1 MNLSE
6 DKDMR
11 EIRKIGPEIMDEYMY
26 IYLNA
31 YPAFKDLDE
40 DCYKKY
46 EAKNIRDMELD
57 DDVDFYGC
65 FENGK
70 LVATM
75 KLVSFSMN
83 IYGKMKKAVGLM
95 ALGVHPLHKKQG
107 IALEM
112 VRFYEKYAVEHGA
125 IICPLLPFRMDFYRT
140 MGYGLGSRMDEYHL
154 PTKNLPGWE
163 DLSGLRPL
171 SLDEIGEVFAV
182 NDRFCEMNHGM
193 LKKFSEE
200 KRLMEADTATQRMG
214 CFKDGALTGY
224 AAYRFENA
232 SETNYTLNRI
242 VIDELVYFDGETL
255 RKLLGFFRNQADL
268 AQTIVIRSGEEDF
281 YHLFTD
287 PSHISGYYIPNG
299 YLQTNV
305 SAICN
310 MYKVMDPEAF
320 VKETAYRILP
330 PLELV
335 AAFEYHDEMA
345 DEEGRL
351 VIRFV
356 KKSDGTSS
364 WAVASEGEMP
374 DVTLRCMKG
383 DLSSILMGSA
393 HIGALARLGIIETD
407 KPEYTDMLD
416 MLLYHKQRPFSNNDF

>member
-1 MNLSE
+1 
-6 DKDMR
+6 MR
-11 EIRKIGPEIMDEYMY
+11 EIKKIGPEIMDEYMY

-65 FENGK
+65 FEDGK

-75 KLVSFSMN
+75 KLVSFQMN
-83 IYGKMKKAVGLM
+83 LFGRMHKAVGLM

-125 IICPLLPFRMDFYRT
+125 LVCPLLPFRMDFYRA

-154 PTKNLPGWE
+154 PTVNLPEWK

-182 NDRFCEMNHGM
+182 NDRFCEINHGM

-214 CFKDGALTGY
+214 CFKDGELTGY

-232 SETNYTLNRI
+232 SDTNYTLNRI

-268 AQTIVIRSGEEDF
+268 AQNIVIRSGEEDF

-287 PSHISGYYIPNG
+287 PAHVSGYYIPNG
-299 YLQTNV
+299 YLQTNI

-310 MYKVMDPEAF
+310 MYKVMNPEAF
-320 VKETAYRILP
+320 VRETSYRKLP
-330 PLELV
+330 SLELT
-335 AAFEYHDEMA
+335 ATFEYHDEMA

-351 VIRFV
+351 TIRFAKDPDGNSSAWSV
-356 KKSDGTSS
+356 AKADETSD
-364 WAVASEGEMP
+364 VI
-374 DVTLRCMKG
+374 LRCMKG

-393 HIGALARLGIIETD
+393 HIGALIRLGVMETD
-407 KPEYTDMLD
+407 KPEYTGMLD
-416 MLLYHKQRPFSNNDF
+416 MLLYHRQRPFSNNDF

>member
-1 MNLSE
+1 
-6 DKDMR
+6 MR
-11 EIRKIGPEIMDEYMY
+11 EIKKIGPEIMDEYMY

-57 DDVDFYGC
+57 NDVDFYGC
-65 FENGK
+65 FEDGK

-83 IYGKMKKAVGLM
+83 IYGEMKKAVGLM

-125 IICPLLPFRMDFYRT
+125 LVCPLLPFRMDFYRA

-154 PTKNLPGWE
+154 PTVNLPKWK

-214 CFKDGALTGY
+214 CFKDGELTGY

-232 SETNYTLNRI
+232 SDTNYTLNRI

-287 PSHISGYYIPNG
+287 PAHISGYYIPNG

-320 VKETAYRILP
+320 VSETSYRRLP
-330 PLELV
+330 PLELT
-335 AAFEYHDEMA
+335 AAFEYHDEMS
-345 DEEGRL
+345 DEIGSL
-351 VIRFV
+351 AIRFA
-356 KKSDGTSS
+356 KNSDGISSS
-364 WAVASEGEMP
+364 WAVAQKDERP

-383 DLSSILMGSA
+383 DLSSVLMGSA
-393 HIGALARLGIIETD
+393 HIGALIRLGVMETD
-407 KPEYTDMLD
+407 APEYTDTLD
-416 MLLYHKQRPFSNNDF
+416 MLLYHRQRPFSNNDF

>member
-1 MNLSE
+1 
-6 DKDMR
+6 MR
-11 EIRKIGPEIMDEYMY
+11 DIKKIGPEIMDEYMY

-65 FENGK
+65 FEDGK

-75 KLVSFSMN
+75 KLVSFQMN
-83 IYGKMKKAVGLM
+83 LFGRMHKAVGLM

-125 IICPLLPFRMDFYRT
+125 LVCPLLPFRMDFYRK

-154 PTKNLPGWE
+154 PTVNLPKCD

-214 CFKDGALTGY
+214 CFKDGELTGY

-232 SETNYTLNRI
+232 SDTNYTLNRI

-287 PSHISGYYIPNG
+287 PSHVSGYYIPNG

-320 VKETAYRILP
+320 VRE
-330 PLELV
+330 
-335 AAFEYHDEMA
+335 
-345 DEEGRL
+345 
-351 VIRFV
+351 
-356 KKSDGTSS
+356 
-364 WAVASEGEMP
+364 
-374 DVTLRCMKG
+374 
-383 DLSSILMGSA
+383 
-393 HIGALARLGIIETD
+393 
-407 KPEYTDMLD
+407 
-416 MLLYHKQRPFSNNDF
+416 

>member
-1 MNLSE
+1 
-6 DKDMR
+6 MR

-57 DDVDFYGC
+57 DEVDFYGC
-65 FENGK
+65 FEAGK

-75 KLVSFSMN
+75 KLVSFQMN
-83 IYGKMKKAVGLM
+83 LFGRMHKAVGLM

-125 IICPLLPFRMDFYRT
+125 LVCPLLPFRMDFYRK

-154 PTKNLPGWE
+154 PTKNLPGWK
-163 DLSGLRPL
+163 DLCGLRPL
-171 SLDEIGEVFAV
+171 SLDEIGDVFEA
-182 NDRFCEMNHGM
+182 NDKFSEMNHGM

-200 KRLMEADTATQRMG
+200 KRLMEQDTATQRMG
-214 CFKDGALTGY
+214 CFKGGKLTGY

-242 VIDELVYFDGETL
+242 VIDELAYFDGQTL

-287 PSHISGYYIPNG
+287 PAHVSGYYIPNG

-351 VIRFV
+351 VIRFA
-356 KKSDGTSS
+356 KKSDGTSSS

-374 DVTLRCMKG
+374 DVTLGCMKG

-393 HIGALARLGIIETD
+393 HVGAMIRLGVIETD
-407 KPEYTDMLD
+407 RPEYTDTLD

>member
-1 MNLSE
+1 
-6 DKDMR
+6 MR
-11 EIRKIGPEIMDEYMY
+11 EIKKIGPEIMDEYMY

-65 FENGK
+65 FEDGK

-83 IYGKMKKAVGLM
+83 IYGEMKKAVGLM

-125 IICPLLPFRMDFYRT
+125 LVCPLLPFGMDFYRA
-140 MGYGLGSRMDEYHL
+140 MVYGLGSRMDEYHL
-154 PTKNLPGWE
+154 PTVNLPEWK
-163 DLSGLRPL
+163 DLSGLRSL

-214 CFKDGALTGY
+214 CFKGGELTGY

-232 SETNYTLNRI
+232 SDTNYTLNRI

-287 PSHISGYYIPNG
+287 PSHVSGYYIPNG

-320 VKETAYRILP
+320 VRETSYRSFP
-330 PLELV
+330 PLELT

-345 DEEGRL
+345 DEEGKL
-351 VIRFV
+351 VIKFS
-356 KKSDGTSS
+356 KKPDGESSS
-364 WAVASEGEMP
+364 WAVASESEKP

-393 HIGALARLGIIETD
+393 HIGALIRLGVMETD

-416 MLLYHKQRPFSNNDF
+416 MLLYHRQRPFSNNDF

>member
-1 MNLSE
+1 
-6 DKDMR
+6 MR
-11 EIRKIGPEIMDEYMY
+11 DIRKIGPEIMDEYMY

-40 DCYKKY
+40 DCYNKY
-46 EAKNIRDMELD
+46 RAKNIRDMELD

-65 FENGK
+65 FEDDK

-75 KLVSFSMN
+75 KLVSFKMN
-83 IYGKMKKAVGLM
+83 IYGEMKKAVGLM

-125 IICPLLPFRMDFYRT
+125 IVCPLLPFRMDFYRK

-154 PTKNLPGWE
+154 PTKNLPAWE

-171 SLDEIGEVFAV
+171 ALDEIGEVFAA
-182 NDRFCEMNHGM
+182 NDKFCEMNHGM

-200 KRLMEADTATQRMG
+200 KRLMEADTATQRIG
-214 CFKDGALTGY
+214 CFKNGELTGY
-224 AAYRFENA
+224 AAYRFEDA

-242 VIDELVYFDGETL
+242 VVDELVYFDGETL

-287 PSHISGYYIPNG
+287 PADISGYYIPNG

-310 MYKVMDPEAF
+310 MYKVLDPEAF
-320 VKETAYRILP
+320 IRETSYRILP
-330 PLELV
+330 PIELT
-335 AAFEYHDEMA
+335 AAFDYHDEMA

-351 VIRFV
+351 MIRFS
-356 KKSDGTSS
+356 KDPDGTRSVWS
-364 WAVASEGEMP
+364 VARADKAP
-374 DVTLRCMKG
+374 DVTIRCGKG

-393 HIGALARLGIIETD
+393 HIGALIRLGVIEAD
-407 KPEYTDMLD
+407 KPEYTDLLD
-416 MLLYHKQRPFSNNDF
+416 MLLYHRQRPFSNNDF

>member
-1 MNLSE
+1 
-6 DKDMR
+6 MR
-11 EIRKIGPEIMDEYMY
+11 EIKKIGPEIMDEYMY
-26 IYLNA
+26 IYLSA

-65 FENGK
+65 LEDGK

-83 IYGKMKKAVGLM
+83 IYGEMKKAVGLM

-125 IICPLLPFRMDFYRT
+125 LVCPLLPFRMDFYRA

-154 PTKNLPGWE
+154 PTVNLPEWK

-214 CFKDGALTGY
+214 CFKGGELTGY

-232 SETNYTLNRI
+232 SDTNYTQNRI

-287 PSHISGYYIPNG
+287 PSHVSGYYIPNG

-310 MYKVMDPEAF
+310 MYKVMDPETF
-320 VKETAYRILP
+320 VRETSYRRLP
-330 PLELV
+330 PLELT

-351 VIRFV
+351 TIRFA
-356 KKSDGTSS
+356 KDPDGNSSAWSVAKADETS
-364 WAVASEGEMP
+364 
-374 DVTLRCMKG
+374 DVTLRCMKC

-393 HIGALARLGIIETD
+393 HIGALIRLGVIETD